1 MTGVE
6 DFIALGVFNISRMF
20 RIRRLSILY
29 SSSFRL
35 MLTGV
40 YKVKYKVGNKGRERQ
55 KGKREEREGNGR
67 RREKEGKGEK
77 KGKGN

>member
-1 MTGVE
+1 MVDLPLGVTYLLATLYLFWRRVTGVE

-40 YKVKYKVGNKGRERQ
+40 YKVK
-55 KGKREEREGNGR
+55 
-67 RREKEGKGEK
+67 
-77 KGKGN
+77 

>member
-40 YKVKYKVGNKGRERQ
+40 YKVKYKAGNKGRE
-55 KGKREEREGNGR
+55 EG
-67 RREKEGKGEK
+67 
-77 KGKGN
+77 